1 MESALLL
8 RGARQ
13 LLTLRGPA
21 GPRRGPALAE
31 LGIIEDGAVLIR
43 EGRLVCV
50 GPSRRLENLREA
62 RQAEAF
68 DASGKVVT
76 PGFVDAH
83 LRLVAGRVLPG
94 PGEPLLVAGRS
105 PARALTAGVSRRRL
119 ELELRRRIGH
129 LARHGT
135 TALEIECVLGPDESS
150 TLRLLRVLACLRGDP
165 LDVVPSLVFG
175 SVEPQQPPGSIESLL
190 DRLLPALRERR
201 LIRFLGAY
209 GQPGWPDLEQ
219 LRACLLRAKEL
230 GLGLKVHGALSPELV
245 CLARELGAASIG
257 ALGGLGAEEIRMLA
271 ASPLIVTLFP
281 AAALSASRVCAPP
294 VRELIAA
301 GAAVSLASGYGVAGP
316 TYSMLAVVSLACW
329 HLEMTPAEAI
339 VAATINA
346 ACSLGLGQQLGS
358 LEPGKLAD
366 LVVFD
371 APDYRE
377 IPYHLGV
384 NLVNAVLKR
393 GRVIY
398 RRGEVSCRDD

>member
-1 MESALLL
+1 MESALLV

-43 EGRLVCV
+43 EGRLVSI
-50 GPSRRLENLREA
+50 GPSRRIENLREA

-68 DASGKVVT
+68 DASGQVVT

-83 LRLVAGRVLPG
+83 LRLVSGRAPPSCG
-94 PGEPLLVAGRS
+94 DS
-105 PARALTAGVSRRRL
+105 FTRAERRLAHAVSRRRL

-135 TALEIECVLGPDESS
+135 TTLEIECVLTPEESS
-150 TLRLLRVLACLRGDP
+150 TLRLLRVLASLRGDP
-165 LDVVPSLVFG
+165 LDVVPTLVFG
-175 SVEPQQPPGSIESLL
+175 GVQPQPSAGAFEFQLH
-190 DRLLPALRERR
+190 RLLPALRERR

-209 GQPGWPDLEQ
+209 CEPGRPELEQ
-219 LRACLLRAKEL
+219 VRACLVRAADL
-230 GLGLKVHGALSPELV
+230 GLGLKVHGALTPELV
-245 CLARELGAASIG
+245 CLALELGATSVG
-257 ALGGLGAEEIRMLA
+257 ALSGLGPQEIRALG
-271 ASPLIVTLFP
+271 ASPSIVTLFP
-281 AAALSASRVCAPP
+281 TAALSPSRIELPP
-294 VRELIAA
+294 ARDLLAA

-316 TYSMLAVVSLACW
+316 TYSMLAVVSLACL

-358 LEPGKLAD
+358 LEPGKQAD

-398 RRGEVSCRDD
+398 RRGEVWCRDD